1 MKRKIL
7 ITSMLLMFVMG
18 LGACAELNL
27 NLNPHKTPYDQAVSF
42 FADAWESYH
51 KVWLTLDEERKT
63 DWVNRYH
70 RQFQRVGSFLQVWG
84 QNPDDDAK
92 ALLWNTLKDELELL
106 LLKMAAESKEVEK

>member
-7 ITSMLLMFVMG
+7 VVPILLLLVLS

-51 KVWLTLDEERKT
+51 KVWLTLDEEKKAQ
-63 DWVNRYH
+63 WVHQYH
-70 RQFQRVGSFLQVWG
+70 RQFQRAGSFLQVWG
-84 QNPDDDAK
+84 QNPDDDAR
-92 ALLWNTLKDELELL
+92 ALLWNTLKDEIELL
-106 LLKMAAESKEVEK
+106 LLKMAAESEEVEK